1 MTGGETECI
10 NLEKL
15 FTFIDAM
22 DLESFLSFISKDGT
36 FRFGSAPAVVGHDAI
51 QDVVGGFFESIAGLQ
66 HVLKRTI
73 VSGSTVICEG
83 EVTYT
88 RLDDSSITLP
98 FTNIFEVSSGLISEY
113 KIYIDITPLY
123 AD

>member
-1 MTGGETECI
+1 MTGGETESI
-10 NLEKL
+10 NLKKL

-51 QDVVGGFFESIAGLQ
+51 QDVVGGFFESIAGLR

-73 VSGSTVICEG
+73 VSGSTIICEG

-98 FTNIFEVSSGLISEY
+98 FTNIFEVSSGVISEY

>member
-1 MTGGETECI
+1 MTSGESESI
-10 NLEKL
+10 NPERL

-36 FRFGSAPAVVGHDAI
+36 FRFGSAPAVVGHEAI
-51 QDVVGGFFESIAGLQ
+51 QDVVGGFFESIAGLR

-88 RLDDSSITLP
+88 RLDHSAITLP
-98 FTNIFEVSSGLISEY
+98 FTNIFEVTSGLISEY
-113 KIYIDITPLY
+113 KIYVDIAPLY